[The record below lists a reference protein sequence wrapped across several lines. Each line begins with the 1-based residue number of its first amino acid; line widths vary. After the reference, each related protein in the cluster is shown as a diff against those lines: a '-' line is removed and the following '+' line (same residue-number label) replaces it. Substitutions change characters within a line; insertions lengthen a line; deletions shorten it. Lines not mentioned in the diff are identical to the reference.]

1 MIKEAT
7 DLLSAFIS
15 EEKTKIAEFDMPHM
29 PTLGEAYEEITI
41 QAINKNYI
49 IPPGLDLRVVKGF
62 IKVGAEQLPNQIDC
76 MLVKGCGD
84 RFGLTDKYIYDVENV
99 LAIFEV
105 KKTLNKKDFIG
116 AYEHLAFIR
125 KKYSQYFAERMDA
138 GELRPNVDS
147 ASDIYAKIT
156 GRIGPKEYD
165 DIFHLDEKDQAMFY
179 ALVIEQVSPVII
191 IQGYGGYNS
200 EKGLRSA
207 LIDYI
212 DEAFFL
218 KNLTEKQKE
227 LYEKKKND
235 IDFIRGVNCIP
246 TLITAN
252 NYSLVK
258 ANGIPYIFAGN
269 KKDEWA
275 LIASCNE
282 NPLSLM
288 LELIW
293 SKISLYCDVTMDWG
307 NDDMHE
313 NLAPLLFAK
322 ISELNGQRGW
332 LYRSFEISSKKL
344 KSRYQIPYKPIKI
357 SKNALAIIRRMTFQ
371 KTAYLINDDDKEYFE
386 GKDCNYDALIS
397 ELLSTSH
404 FAINDKSLYPI
415 EKLTYIFDRDDFG
428 FVDTNIKRLREWLNS
443 HQMSHG
449 LIHCINL
456 TD

>member
-7 DLLSAFIS
+7 DLLSAFIL

-29 PTLGEAYEEITI
+29 PTLGEAYEEIII
-41 QAINKNYI
+41 QAINKHYI

-62 IKVGAEQLPNQIDC
+62 IKMGGEQLPNQIDC
-76 MLVKGCGD
+76 MLVKGVGD

-105 KKTLNKKDFIG
+105 KKTLNKKDFID
-116 AYEHLAFIR
+116 AYEHLAVIR

-156 GRIGPKEYD
+156 GRIGPRKYD

-179 ALVIEQVSPVII
+179 ALVIEQVSPIVI

-200 EKGLRSA
+200 EKGLRNA

-218 KNLTEKQKE
+218 KNLTEKQKD
-227 LYEKKKND
+227 LYEKRKSD

-258 ANGIPYIFAGN
+258 ANGIPYIFAGT
-269 KKDEWA
+269 KKNEWA

-282 NPLSLM
+282 NPLNLM

-293 SKISLYCDVTMDWG
+293 SKISLYFDVTMDWG

-322 ISELNGQRGW
+322 VSELNGQRGW

-344 KSRYQIPYKPIKI
+344 ESRYQTPYSPIKI
-357 SKNALAIIRRMTFQ
+357 SKNALAIIRRIMFQ
-371 KTAYLINDDDKEYFE
+371 KSSYLINDEDKEYFE
-386 GKDCNYDALIS
+386 TKGCDYDALIS
-397 ELLSTSH
+397 ELLATTH
-404 FAINDKSLYPI
+404 FAIDGNSLYPI
-415 EKLTYIFDRDDFG
+415 EKLTYISDREDFG
-428 FVDTNIKRLREWLNS
+428 FVDTNIKRLGEWLNS

-449 LIHCINL
+449 LIHCIDL